1 MAIGIGMERPLTK
14 EEFEALSKE
23 ISEVL
28 IKHGAVMSVKSSIEL
43 TKIED
48 EPETSKVD

>member
-1 MAIGIGMERPLTK
+1 MTERPLNK
-14 EEFEALSKE
+14 EEFDVLSKE
-23 ISEVL
+23 LNDVF

-48 EPETSKVD
+48 EPETPKAD